1 MCSYTRNRIQEDM
14 GPGAP
19 STYAIWQAFQMADP
33 ILRSTRCTSL
43 GEWAKTASL
52 IGHRDVR
59 NSVVI
64 YYRLAQR
71 GTTTPP
77 FASSSRPRTAFAVT
91 QYPLV
96 PFHHNNFYHED
107 RSTFDYALE
116 KLLMKTGTLIEET
129 AKMTGDAPLDY
140 RLAVFYGFLPPAG
153 TTALWRTLAP
163 RPHILTGE
171 DSLVEKIRAQRRPV
185 ALVFSPAHA
194 DPYLNPVRWARLLP
208 EIDEDSTIGY
218 AFS

>member
-1 MCSYTRNRIQEDM
+1 M
-14 GPGAP
+14 GTGAP
-19 STYAIWQAFQMADP
+19 STYTIWQAVQMAAP
-33 ILRSTRCTSL
+33 ILRSKRCTSL
-43 GEWAKTASL
+43 GEWAESTSL

-64 YYRLAQR
+64 YYRLGRR

-77 FASSSRPRTAFAVT
+77 FGGNSRPRTAFAVT

-96 PFHHNNFYHED
+96 AFQHKNLYRED
-107 RSTFDYALE
+107 QRSFDYALK
-116 KLLMKTGTLIEET
+116 KLLMKTGLLIDHT
-129 AKMTGDAPLDY
+129 TKVTGNAALEY
-140 RLAVFYGFLPPAG
+140 RLSLFYGFLPPAG
-153 TTALWRTLAP
+153 TNALWPTLAP

-171 DSLVEKIRAQRRPV
+171 DSLLEKIRAQRRPV
-185 ALVFSPAHA
+185 ALVFTPAHA
-194 DPYLNPVRWARLLP
+194 DPYMNPVRWARLLP